1 MQRREFCQG
10 LLGALGAGLISPI
23 SARAAQAYPRY
34 PVRVVV
40 PYAAGGGP
48 DIMMRQF
55 GPTLGKALGQSVI
68 VENKVGAAG
77 VLAAEYVAQSPAD
90 GYTVLLGSN
99 SHLIQKALQP
109 ALKFDPV
116 KDFAPVTV
124 IGTSPSVLVV
134 AASSPYRSVQ
144 DLIAALRARPGKM
157 NYGSGGIGSAAHL
170 GGATFVTLL
179 GLKAVHIP
187 FKGSVEIPISLLRG
201 DTDFAFT
208 IAGTAIPQVQSGKLR
223 ALAVTGQAPMAELP
237 GVPTLNSL
245 LHNDLAIQE
254 FWFGLWLPRKA
265 PANVIDTLYRATVAA
280 LRDPSVKGMFA
291 SLGVRVIHSASP
303 QSFAQFVQAESAKW
317 TQVVKLAGITA
328 G

>member
-1 MQRREFCQG
+1 MQRREFC
-10 LLGALGAGLISPI
+10 LSALGAGL
-23 SARAAQAYPRY
+23 ALRHMAAGAAETYPRY

-55 GPTLGKALGQSVI
+55 GPKLGAALKQSVI
-68 VENKVGAAG
+68 VENKVGAGG
-77 VLAAEYVAQSPAD
+77 VLAAEYVAQAPAD

-109 ALKFDPV
+109 SLKFDPL

-144 DLIAALRARPGKM
+144 DLIAALRAHPGKM

-170 GGATFVTLL
+170 GGATFVSLL
-179 GLKAVHIP
+179 GLNAVHVP
-187 FKGSVEIPISLLRG
+187 FKGSVEIPVSLLRG

-208 IAGTAIPQVQSGKLR
+208 IAGTAIPQVRSGKLR
-223 ALAVTGQAPMAELP
+223 ALAVTSQGPLAGLP
-237 GVPTLNSL
+237 GVPELNDI

-254 FWFGLWLPRKA
+254 FWFGFWLPRKS
-265 PANVIDTLYRATVAA
+265 PARAVDVLYRSTVSA
-280 LRDPSVKGMFA
+280 LDDASVKNMFGA
-291 SLGVRVIHSASP
+291 LGVRVIHSDSP
-303 QSFAQFVQAESAKW
+303 QSFAEFMRAETAKW
-317 TQVVKLAGITA
+317 TKIIQLAGITVD
-328 G
+328 